1 MAQPV
6 GAESNRDSRV
16 DIDSLDVK
24 LGSVMREYV
33 ARLEAFRDVAAMGAE
48 LKDEDNPLQ
57 RIIESF
63 PRFGDREKLGGFEA
77 AMKSLGAVL
86 LDLTENLGDERGE
99 AELTSDSHSAED
111 RSSSV
116 DVADV
121 PEQDGTAFETGSNL
135 VHVDIRRG
143 SSGSFEGASISI
155 SDPDV
160 NQLFG
165 ELMLEFATLIQGPK
179 RGDIVMSPL
188 LITVVASFDALVG
201 DLAAAYFR
209 THPGAMGDSPEFS
222 LKDLSNF
229 DTLDDARDELVTR
242 KVDGLDRGIDEL
254 TQWFNKRLKIDLR
267 RLAMS
272 WERFAE
278 INQRRHLLV
287 HTGGRVSRRYLHKV
301 PAAAGL
307 HVGEMVKVDSAYL
320 DAAID
325 EFLAMGTNLAFA
337 VWFGLANDA
346 KAAGA
351 GMLMAARRLA
361 RSARWDVVRSLTTI
375 AAKIEAPQD
384 LALNFQVMSWLA
396 TSKLDEPIR
405 IEAAVRQWDVSALAP
420 SWKLARLSRLC
431 LLGETEAAAAM
442 AVELIN
448 DEEISPITLLIDPL
462 YEDLRAD
469 QAVKSTIEARGIA
482 HPPKSVT

>member
-1 MAQPV
+1 
-6 GAESNRDSRV
+6 
-16 DIDSLDVK
+16 
-24 LGSVMREYV
+24 
-33 ARLEAFRDVAAMGAE
+33 
-48 LKDEDNPLQ
+48 
-57 RIIESF
+57 
-63 PRFGDREKLGGFEA
+63 
-77 AMKSLGAVL
+77 MKSLGTVL

-99 AELTSDSHSAED
+99 AELTSDSHPAALED

-116 DVADV
+116 DAADV
-121 PEQDGTAFETGSNL
+121 PGQDSTAFETGSNL
-135 VHVDIRRG
+135 VHVDVRRG

-179 RGDIVMSPL
+179 RGDIVMSSL

-229 DTLDDARDELVTR
+229 ETLDDARDELVTR
-242 KVDGLDRGIDEL
+242 KVDGLDRSIDEL

-272 WERFAE
+272 WEGFVE

-301 PAAAGL
+301 PAAEGL
-307 HVGEMVKVDSAYL
+307 HVGEMVKVDAAYL
-320 DAAID
+320 NAAID

-346 KAAGA
+346 KAAGE

-361 RSARWDVVRSLTTI
+361 RSARWDVVRSLSTI

-405 IEAAVRQWDVSALAP
+405 IEVEVREWDVSALAP
-420 SWKLARLSRLC
+420 SWKLARLC

-462 YEDLRAD
+462 SEDLRAD
-469 QAVKSTIEARGIA
+469 QTVKSTIEARGIA